1 MWSIA
6 ELADV
11 AAAALI
17 EEDRRA
23 AEEQSV
29 RGVDHLAEV
38 ELHPVLAAAFGRAGF
53 GVERERR
60 YPAGRAARRETE
72 GDRCDL
78 VLAPGGLAVAP
89 TGDRGTLFTPAAAA
103 GDGMLFWLEVKL
115 AAQFGPEGPNGAW
128 SADLVTRPR
137 QDLRKLA
144 REPAV
149 RHRGLLL
156 VIFSRTPAII
166 EHDLAIAVGRFADAL
181 PCIGFPATRIFP
193 VRDLI
198 GHACGAVSIVPVLA
212 HASAGR
218 AGGRGSRR
226 RPRASDPR
234 GGRASG
240 VPEPGPP
247 GRMTAERPVEPVVEP
262 VPGADLRFDDV

>member
-11 AAAALI
+11 AAAALV

-38 ELHPVLAAAFGRAGF
+38 ELHPLLAAAFVRAGF

-89 TGDRGTLFTPAAAA
+89 VGDHGTLFTPAAAA
-103 GDGMLFWLEVKL
+103 GDEMLFWLEVKL

-128 SADLVTRPR
+128 SADLVARPR

-156 VIFSRTPAII
+156 VIFSREQAII
-166 EHDLAIAVGRFADAL
+166 EHDLAVAVGRFADAL
-181 PCIGFPATRIFP
+181 PCVGFPATRIFP
-193 VRDLI
+193 VRDRI
-198 GHACGAVSIVPVLA
+198 GHACGAVSIVPVLS
-212 HASAGR
+212 HATADR
-218 AGGRGSRR
+218 AGGRRSRR
-226 RPRASDPR
+226 RPRVADLH

-240 VPEPGPP
+240 GPEPGPSA
-247 GRMTAERPVEPVVEP
+247 GAIVERVVEP